1 MSATPPYVELRA
13 RSAFSFL
20 EGATAPEDLVE
31 CAAGLGYDAI
41 ALGDRDGLYGAPRF
55 YQSAVTAGLK
65 AIVGAE
71 LTLDN
76 ESFGLAN
83 SPTPSRLY
91 VLVPD
96 RERYKNLCRMIT
108 ASKLRPLSVSTRGVP
123 KYPAKG
129 ESRIT
134 LDDLERFGAGMICLA
149 GGATSPLARKLI
161 RGDDPRALGNRLSGI
176 FGAGNLFIDVQRHLD
191 P

>member
-1 MSATPPYVELRA
+1 MTAMPPYVELRA

-83 SPTPSRLY
+83 SPALSRLY
-91 VLVPD
+91 VLVP
-96 RERYKNLCRMIT
+96 ERQRYNHHWCLIH
-108 ASKLRPLSVSTRGVP
+108 ALQLRP
-123 KYPAKG
+123 
-129 ESRIT
+129 
-134 LDDLERFGAGMICLA
+134 
-149 GGATSPLARKLI
+149 
-161 RGDDPRALGNRLSGI
+161 
-176 FGAGNLFIDVQRHLD
+176 
-191 P
+191 